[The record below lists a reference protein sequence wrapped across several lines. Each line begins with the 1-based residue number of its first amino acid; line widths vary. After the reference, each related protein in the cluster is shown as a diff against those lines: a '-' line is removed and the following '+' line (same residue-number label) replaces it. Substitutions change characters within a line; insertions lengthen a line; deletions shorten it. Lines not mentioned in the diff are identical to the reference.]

1 MNHTESPT
9 RPDDQ
14 TQRPDKHPHKRAQSD
29 VPLTELLAARWSPRA
44 FAETPVE
51 EEKLLGV
58 LEAARWAASSSNVQ
72 PWRFLVT
79 RRGTDAFDK
88 LRGCLSEGNK
98 PWTAQVPVLI
108 LTVTDTVLPAKGEK
122 PATENRYALHDLG
135 LAVGNLTVQA
145 TALELFVHQMAG
157 FSADKA
163 KAAFE
168 IPDPYKPVSVIAL
181 GYLGDDEALPEDL
194 RARENAPR
202 VRKTLKEI
210 AFEAEWG
217 KPAFR

>member
-1 MNHTESPT
+1 MSHTESPI

-14 TQRPDKHPHKRAQSD
+14 KRLESRRLEKRVPSD
-29 VPLTELLAARWSPRA
+29 YPLTELLAARWSPRA

-51 EEKLLGV
+51 EEKLRGV

-79 RRGTDAFDK
+79 RRGTEAFDK
-88 LRGCLSEGNK
+88 LRACLAEGNK
-98 PWTAQVPVLI
+98 PWTVQVPVLI
-108 LTVTDTVLPAKGEK
+108 LTLTDTVLPAKGEK

-145 TALELFVHQMAG
+145 TASGLFLHQMAG

-168 IPDPYKPVSVIAL
+168 IPEPYKPVSVIAL
-181 GYLGDDEALPEDL
+181 GYLGDDEGLPEGL
-194 RARENAPR
+194 RERERAPR
-202 VRKTLKEI
+202 ERKALTEI